1 MNAQDLIVVF
11 TSVFIVGMIW
21 LRTRMQYM
29 RRGAGPLQLAP
40 PGRAYFGAVVVL
52 LVIGFFAAPLIGA
65 AFWPN
70 TGITPTITR
79 VIWGLV
85 TYYIFILIHRV
96 LKARGT
102 QVFTHSQAFADGRPS
117 TDGKVLENRQPFTNG
132 QRSKDE

>member
-11 TSVFIVGMIW
+11 TSLFIVGMVW

-52 LVIGFFAAPLIGA
+52 LVIGFFAAPLIGE

-70 TGITPTITR
+70 TGITPTLTR
-79 VIWGLV
+79 VIWCLV
-85 TYYIFILIHRV
+85 TYYIFIVIHRV
-96 LKARGT
+96 LKSRGT
-102 QVFTHSQAFADGRPS
+102 HVFTHSQPF
-117 TDGKVLENRQPFTNG
+117 TDGEPSKGENDFPGPTPR
-132 QRSKDE
+132 

>member
-1 MNAQDLIVVF
+1 MNAQDWIVVF

-21 LRTRMQYM
+21 LRTRMQYL

-40 PGRAYFGAVVVL
+40 PGRVYFGAVVVL
-52 LVIGFFAAPLIGA
+52 LIIGFFAAPLIGE

-85 TYYIFILIHRV
+85 TYYIFIVTHRV
-96 LKARGT
+96 LKSRGI
-102 QVFTHSQAFADGRPS
+102 QVFTHN
-117 TDGKVLENRQPFTNG
+117 EPFTDDQPYEDG
-132 QRSKDE
+132 QNKR

>member
-29 RRGAGPLQLAP
+29 RRGAGPLQLSP

-85 TYYIFILIHRV
+85 TYYIFIVIHRV
-96 LKARGT
+96 LKSRGT
-102 QVFTHSQAFADGRPS
+102 PVFTHGQPFEGGPHS
-117 TDGKVLENRQPFTNG
+117 TDG
-132 QRSKDE
+132 QRSKDEQESRGSTPR

>member
-1 MNAQDLIVVF
+1 MNAQDWIVVF

-40 PGRAYFGAVVVL
+40 RGRTYFGAVVVL
-52 LVIGFFAAPLIGA
+52 LVIGFFAAPLIGE

-85 TYYIFILIHRV
+85 TYYIFIVIHRV
-96 LKARGT
+96 LKSRGT
-102 QVFTHSQAFADGRPS
+102 PVFKHGQLFDAGPHS
-117 TDGKVLENRQPFTNG
+117 NG
-132 QRSKDE
+132 GPRSQDEPEPRGPTPR

>member
-1 MNAQDLIVVF
+1 MNGQDLIVVF

-85 TYYIFILIHRV
+85 TYYIFIVIHRV
-96 LKARGT
+96 LKSRGT
-102 QVFTHSQAFADGRPS
+102 QVFTHG
-117 TDGKVLENRQPFTNG
+117 QPFDAGTHSSDG
-132 QRSKDE
+132 QRSQDEKESRESTPR

>member
-29 RRGAGPLQLAP
+29 RRGAGPLQLSP

-52 LVIGFFAAPLIGA
+52 LVIGFFAAPLIGE

-85 TYYIFILIHRV
+85 TYYIFIVTHRV

-102 QVFTHSQAFADGRPS
+102 QVFTHN
-117 TDGKVLENRQPFTNG
+117 EPFTDDQPYEDG
-132 QRSKDE
+132 QNKR

>member
-1 MNAQDLIVVF
+1 MNARDLIVVF

-52 LVIGFFAAPLIGA
+52 LVIGFFAAPLIGE

-85 TYYIFILIHRV
+85 TYYIFSVIHRV
-96 LKARGT
+96 LKPGGT
-102 QVFTHSQAFADGRPS
+102 PVFTHG
-117 TDGKVLENRQPFTNG
+117 QPFEGGPHPSDG
-132 QRSKDE
+132 QRSEDKKESRRSTPR